1 MITLS
6 EIEKVQSKWAESI
19 VLIGSLKSDK
29 KACEK
34 ATDEMLQK
42 LYAFQEGEVLFK
54 PTRVSQKQFRL
65 DLDAAK
71 SYFIGGN
78 SKHPEDKGFAL
89 HPWNFVSF
97 ENAALILKEDHA
109 TAMGN
114 YFFTDPKGKQV
125 KVEYSFGYIKDSNG
139 GLKINLHHSSFPYN
153 DDEHFD

>member
-34 ATDEMLQK
+34 ATDEMLQE

-78 SKHPEDKGFAL
+78 SKHQEDKGFAL
-89 HPWNFVSF
+89 HPWNFVR
-97 ENAALILKEDHA
+97 K
-109 TAMGN
+109 
-114 YFFTDPKGKQV
+114 Y
-125 KVEYSFGYIKDSNG
+125 
-139 GLKINLHHSSFPYN
+139 LHHQEWCRMFSHILFLPILLQ
-153 DDEHFD
+153 